1 VLNADTDEIRRLL
14 GAIDWLDLAWRNTPS
29 TTYETRILMLK
40 SAFEVLLDRGDRL
53 DDQRSALSALLDP
66 PRPRRRVR
74 RLTTLQGQP
83 REEAMSD
90 LEWWFTRFTFLRNT
104 IIHGERPTA
113 AQLRHGRNW
122 HLWIAEY
129 RLRQAIKET
138 VARHGHPLVRLD
150 PLDRAV
156 ELAIQRYGSRA

>member
-1 VLNADTDEIRRLL
+1 
-14 GAIDWLDLAWRNTPS
+14 
-29 TTYETRILMLK
+29 
-40 SAFEVLLDRGDRL
+40 
-53 DDQRSALSALLDP
+53 
-66 PRPRRRVR
+66 
-74 RLTTLQGQP
+74 
-83 REEAMSD
+83 MSD

-104 IIHGERPTA
+104 VIHGEQPTP

-150 PLDRAV
+150 PIDRAV